1 LVPAVPV
8 ARIGASQPERHR
20 WTEQSPVARL
30 AAGAQEKYS
39 LDNSFLR
46 SRRGPPSPRSG
57 RSSQLS
63 AGVGRACSLCDR
75 V

>member
-39 LDNSFLR
+39 G
-46 SRRGPPSPRSG
+46 SRPESET
-57 RSSQLS
+57 
-63 AGVGRACSLCDR
+63 GV
-75 V
+75 